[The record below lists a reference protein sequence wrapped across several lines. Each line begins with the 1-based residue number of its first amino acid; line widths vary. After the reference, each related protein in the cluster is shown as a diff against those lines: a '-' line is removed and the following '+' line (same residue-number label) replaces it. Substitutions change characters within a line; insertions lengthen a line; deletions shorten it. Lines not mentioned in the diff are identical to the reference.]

1 MKVLLAVLILVLI
14 ALQYRLWFGDGRRG
28 RNEALEAEVAD
39 LKSGLDAIEERARSE
54 LGMID
59 SDEDFYQFVRE
70 RGARA
75 SVKTLELQAPEP
87 EDGRLLIDRS
97 GAPGGSG
104 KRLPSAYPKQYLQLK
119 DRCIL
124 QRTIDTLLA
133 ITDIKGVVVVLSK
146 NDTLWSQLPA
156 SAHPQVLTTHGG
168 STRAESVVAGVT
180 LVCEHDAARVLTA
193 PSDITRL
200 IERVMLATEH
210 GGLLATKVQDTLK
223 RGNTGTAGST
233 VPVKVKSTVSRDR
246 LWNAQTPQMFRAR
259 LLRDALMAGYAPALV
274 EALCPNFKI
283 THSRDLDM
291 ARALIELSECCA

>member
-1 MKVLLAVLILVLI
+1 VRQTEPTKTANAATELWAVVP
-14 ALQYRLWFGDGRRG
+14 A
-28 RNEALEAEVAD
+28 A
-39 LKSGLDAIEERARSE
+39 
-54 LGMID
+54 
-59 SDEDFYQFVRE
+59 
-70 RGARA
+70 
-75 SVKTLELQAPEP
+75 
-87 EDGRLLIDRS
+87 
-97 GAPGGSG
+97 GSG

-180 LVCEHDAARVLTA
+180 LVCEQSQDDNAMVLVHDAARVLTA

-259 LLRDALMAGYAPALV
+259 LLRDALMENTDAMANGEITDEACAMEKAGYAPALV